1 MKDQLRAPLI
11 RKIMAYIRKL
21 YKERFNVT
29 IKIKVAYFLVCPEG
43 RSQHQWQIPVDWNK
57 SVKIN
62 DHRGD
67 VFDIRVPS
75 MSCPFTRNFATKL
88 NRG

>member
-1 MKDQLRAPLI
+1 MPHSTSK
-11 RKIMAYIRKL
+11 
-21 YKERFNVT
+21 F
-29 IKIKVAYFLVCPEG
+29 KVAYFLVCPEG
-43 RSQHQWQIPVDWNK
+43 GPDHKWQMPVDWNK

-67 VFDIRVPS
+67 VFDVRVPS